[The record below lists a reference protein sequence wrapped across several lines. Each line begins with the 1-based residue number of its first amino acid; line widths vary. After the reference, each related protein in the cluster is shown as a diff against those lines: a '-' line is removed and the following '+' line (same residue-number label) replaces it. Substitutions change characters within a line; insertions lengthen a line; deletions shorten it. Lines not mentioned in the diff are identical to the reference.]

1 MRCVIL
7 LIVCLSA
14 LPAAADPGLL
24 KAHCAGCHG
33 GARPEADFLVS
44 SLAAA
49 PTADT
54 VKLWESSLDY
64 VRAEEM
70 PPAEDSRLLPGQREK
85 IVRFLEDGL
94 RSYNA
99 RQAAQTIPVR
109 RLNNREFE
117 NSIRDVLLIEDVGTH
132 LPTDQLI
139 GDSLHHGFDTHGDTL
154 GFSKFH
160 LEQYLEATRRIVDAT
175 ILSTARP
182 PSQTYRITPRQIIE
196 AHTSQN
202 TTRAERRGTRDSF
215 DFLDPLK
222 VACFEPFETVP
233 ETGWYRIRIRCTG
246 RDRGRYP
253 SADTGMYDADPIQL
267 TVLMGGRQ
275 KTFDLPDEEVVELE
289 LHEWLAAGTRLRL
302 QHPTDGLRMKGNGN
316 FKFQNAI
323 TGHYLEQHDPDLFQS
338 VLAASRP
345 ARNGRKRSAYDWHN
359 WVDHWMG
366 PRPQILSAEVVGPTF
381 EQWPPRRQT
390 RLLGAQLELSQAATI
405 LLPIARRAWRRN
417 VQPDEL
423 DAIVALVEAKAESLG
438 VVEAL
443 KEGVVAILVS
453 PAFLL
458 VDEPSLTDD
467 ERFTAK
473 LSRFLHST
481 GPSDRLRTQAA
492 GWTTYEDV
500 RRAVASE
507 IAASDELPFL
517 TAFPTAWLEL
527 NDINFM
533 APDPDTFRHYHRK
546 RVSGDMVQEALTF
559 FRHIVT
565 ENRPVP
571 ELLTADYSFVNA
583 DLAVVYGLSD
593 VPADSTFRRYQ
604 FSDGRRG
611 GLLGMGAFLTIT
623 ADSLGTSPIHRA
635 VYVMENFLGL
645 HPDPPPADVEIQE
658 PDVRSASTIREV
670 LAAHRS
676 DQSCAACHQSIDPWG
691 YAFENFDPVGGWRDV
706 YRNPDVRKGRSDVG
720 IPVDASAEFRTGTR
734 YRDIVEFRKVMQ
746 QPANRDRFVRSF
758 VVKLLMYANGVE
770 PADFTEVDRIV
781 SVSAAHDYRIIDT
794 IAAVID
800 SPLFRD
806 TK

>member
-1 MRCVIL
+1 MRCAIL
-7 LIVCLSA
+7 MIICLSA
-14 LPAAADPGLL
+14 LPAAADTALL
-24 KAHCAGCHG
+24 KAHCSRCHSG
-33 GARPEADFLVS
+33 DEPEGDFAVS
-44 SLAAA
+44 TLAAA
-49 PTADT
+49 VTADT
-54 VKLWESSLDY
+54 VGLWESSLDY
-64 VRAEEM
+64 VRAGEM
-70 PPAEDSRLLPGQREK
+70 PPADESRLLPAQREE
-85 IVRFLEDGL
+85 IVQFLEAGL
-94 RSYNA
+94 RAYN
-99 RQAAQTIPVR
+99 RQQTVQRVPVR

-132 LPTDQLI
+132 LPTANLI

-160 LEQYLEATRRIVDAT
+160 LEQYLESTRRIVDAT
-175 ILSTARP
+175 ILSTPRP
-182 PSQTYRITPRQIIE
+182 PSQTYRITPRQIAE

-202 TTRAERRGTRDSF
+202 TTRPERRGTRDRF

-222 VACFEPFETVP
+222 AAYFEPFEVVP

-253 SADTGMYDADPIQL
+253 SEETGMYDADPIQL
-267 TVLMGGRQ
+267 TVQMGGRS
-275 KTFDLPDEEVVELE
+275 KTFDLPDDDVVELE
-289 LHEWLAAGTRLRL
+289 LKEWLAAGTRLRL
-302 QHPTDGLRMKGNGN
+302 RHPTDGLRMRGNGN

-323 TGHYLEQHDPDLFQS
+323 TGHYLEQHNPDLFQS
-338 VLAASRP
+338 VLASARP
-345 ARNGRKRSAYDWHN
+345 ARNGRKRSAYDWHH

-381 EQWPPRRQT
+381 EQWPPQRQT
-390 RLLGAQLELSQAATI
+390 RLLGSQPELDQATRI
-405 LLPIARRAWRRN
+405 LLPIARRAWRRE
-417 VQPDEL
+417 VLPEEL
-423 DAIVALVEAKAESLG
+423 DPIVTLVREKAKSLG

-453 PAFLL
+453 PPFLL
-458 VDEPSLTDD
+458 VDQPQLSDD
-467 ERFTAK
+467 ERFAAR
-473 LSRFLHST
+473 LSRFFHST
-481 GPSDRLRTQAA
+481 GPSDRLRRDAA
-492 GWTTYEDV
+492 GWTNYEDV

-507 IAASDELPFL
+507 IADSEELPFL

-533 APDPDTFRHYHRK
+533 APDPDTYRHYHRK
-546 RVSGDMVQEALTF
+546 RVSEDMVREVLTF
-559 FRHIVT
+559 FRHVVK

-593 VPADSTFRRYQ
+593 VPADSTLRRYQ

-658 PDVRSASTIREV
+658 PDVRSARTIREV

-676 DQSCAACHQSIDPWG
+676 DKSCAACHRSIDPWG

-706 YRNPDVRKGRSDVG
+706 YQNPEQKQGPSKGG
-720 IPVDASAEFRTGTR
+720 IPVDASAEFRSGTR
-734 YRDIVEFRKVMQ
+734 YRDIVQFREVMR
-746 QPANRDRFVRSF
+746 QPASRNRFVRCF

-770 PADFTEVDRIV
+770 PTDFTEVDRIV
-781 SVSAAHDYRIIDT
+781 SVSAAHEYRMIDT

-800 SPLFRD
+800 SPLFREAN
-806 TK
+806 